1 MVHSIGKFN
10 KDSNCYESEIY
21 LEGVALQYEPWNCPN
36 RGFSCQ
42 AHANIEPLVVK
53 MDSFEIEGTLLY
65 ACHYTASCG
74 NYNYSYQVILDNVK
88 MYCIQYKY
96 GILSWRKTPT
106 HHFGILS
113 DSSGPPNL
121 KIYLEVKLNEEREVT
136 LDFMSIISP
145 EVMTQMNE
153 DLNFTI
159 KCNGQSFGFNKTLL
173 SLTSEVFYKMINS
186 LNTKEAQTNSVEI
199 NDFSPKTIQ
208 SFQKIIHGKEISR
221 RKEFT
226 TELMLLAQK
235 YFIKPLIEKCTK
247 YLKKSLT
254 QENVFDV
261 IKIAHLIDEE
271 NLLKNAAKFLLKNL
285 EQMKGSE
292 EWTNFE
298 KTDPDCMVRIYR
310 LMYVD
315 KD

>member
-186 LNTKEAQTNSVEI
+186 SITKESQTNSVEI
-199 NDFSPKTIQ
+199 NDFLPETIQ
-208 SFQKIIHGKEISR
+208 SFWKIVHGKEMS
-221 RKEFT
+221 KKEEFT
-226 TELMLLAQK
+226 PELLLLSQK
-235 YFIKPLIEKCTK
+235 YFIKPLIAKCVYHLMKTLTK
-247 YLKKSLT
+247 
-254 QENVFDV
+254 ENVFEV
-261 IKIAHLIDEE
+261 VKIAHLIDEE
-271 NLLKNAAKFLLKNL
+271 NLLKTASKFLKQNR
-285 EQMKGSE
+285 EKMIKTE
-292 EWTNFE
+292 EWKNF
-298 KTDPDCMVRIYR
+298 KKSHPDCMIRIYR
-310 LMYVD
+310 LMFEN
-315 KD
+315 

>member
-186 LNTKEAQTNSVEI
+186 SITKESQTNSVEI
-199 NDFSPKTIQ
+199 NDFLPETIQ
-208 SFQKIIHGKEISR
+208 SFWKIVHGKEMS
-221 RKEFT
+221 KKEEFT
-226 TELMLLAQK
+226 PELLLLSQK
-235 YFIKPLIEKCTK
+235 YFIKPLIAKCVYHLMKT
-247 YLKKSLT
+247 LT
-254 QENVFDV
+254 EENVFEV
-261 IKIAHLIDEE
+261 VKIAYLIDEE
-271 NLLKNAAKFLLKNL
+271 NLLKTASKFLKQNRNK
-285 EQMKGSE
+285 MIKTE
-292 EWTNFE
+292 EWRNFE
-298 KTDPDCMVRIYR
+298 KSHPDCMIRMYR
-310 LMYVD
+310 LMFENY
-315 KD
+315 

>member
-10 KDSNCYESEIY
+10 KDSNCYESKIN
-21 LEGVALQYEPWNCPN
+21 LEGVDLQYEPFECPD
-36 RGFSCQ
+36 RGISCE

-186 LNTKEAQTNSVEI
+186 SITKESQTNSVEI
-199 NDFSPKTIQ
+199 NDFLPETIQ
-208 SFQKIIHGKEISR
+208 SFWKIVHGKEMS
-221 RKEFT
+221 KKEEFT
-226 TELMLLAQK
+226 PEILLLSQK
-235 YFIKPLIEKCTK
+235 YFIKPLIAKCVYHLMKT
-247 YLKKSLT
+247 LT
-254 QENVFDV
+254 QENVFEV
-261 IKIAHLIDEE
+261 VKIAHLIDEE
-271 NLLKNAAKFLLKNL
+271 NLLKTASKFLKQNR
-285 EQMKGSE
+285 EKMIKTE
-292 EWTNFE
+292 EWKNF
-298 KTDPDCMVRIYR
+298 KKSHPDCMIRIYR
-310 LMYVD
+310 LMFEN
-315 KD
+315 

>member
-186 LNTKEAQTNSVEI
+186 SITKESQTNSVEI
-199 NDFSPKTIQ
+199 NDFLPETIQ
-208 SFQKIIHGKEISR
+208 SFWKIVHGKEMS
-221 RKEFT
+221 KKEEFT
-226 TELMLLAQK
+226 PELLLLSQK
-235 YFIKPLIEKCTK
+235 YFIKPLIAKCVYHFMKTLTK
-247 YLKKSLT
+247 
-254 QENVFDV
+254 ENVFEV
-261 IKIAHLIDEE
+261 VKIAHLIDEE
-271 NLLKNAAKFLLKNL
+271 NLLKTASKFLKQNR
-285 EQMKGSE
+285 EKMIKTE
-292 EWTNFE
+292 EWKNF
-298 KTDPDCMVRIYR
+298 KKSHPDCMIRIYR
-310 LMYVD
+310 LMFEN
-315 KD
+315 

>member
-1 MVHSIGKFN
+1 MVHSIAKFN
-10 KDSNCYESEIY
+10 KDSNCYESKIN
-21 LEGVALQYEPWNCPN
+21 LEGVDLQYKPFQCPD
-36 RGFSCQ
+36 RGISCE
-42 AHANIEPLVVK
+42 AHAKTELLVVK
-53 MDSFEIEGTLLY
+53 MDNFEIEGILLY
-65 ACHYTASCG
+65 SCHDASFGTYYC
-74 NYNYSYQVILDNVK
+74 SYRVILNDVK
-88 MYCIQYKY
+88 KYRVQYKH
-96 GILSWRKTPT
+96 GLKSWKKSSKAQFR
-106 HHFGILS
+106 IQS
-113 DSSGPPNL
+113 YSSGPLNL
-121 KIYLEVKLNEEREVT
+121 KIYLEVKLNEDPKVK
-136 LDFMSIISP
+136 LDFMSMISP
-145 EVMTQMNE
+145 EVMSQMNE

-159 KCNGQSFGFNKTLL
+159 ECNGQNFGFNKTLL